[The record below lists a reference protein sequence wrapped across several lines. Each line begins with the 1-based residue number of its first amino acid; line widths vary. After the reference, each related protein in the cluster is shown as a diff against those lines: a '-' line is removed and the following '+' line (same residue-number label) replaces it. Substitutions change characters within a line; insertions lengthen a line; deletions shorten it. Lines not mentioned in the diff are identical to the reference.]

1 MTELHMNNLKI
12 LIKKLSNH
20 ARVALEKSANS
31 CINQQNY
38 EIEIE
43 HFFLELLE
51 QQEPNDLHLLV
62 EKYKISHDFLVTDL
76 QLSLSQLP
84 KGNTRT
90 PIFAQSII
98 RLLEQAWLL
107 ASAEQNPVIRTG
119 HILVAL
125 LTAPDLHQMALRASS
140 QFELFPIDTMKHKF
154 LDLCSNSIEQNVLQ
168 EPAPI
173 ESIEPAQHLAK
184 NKTPALDQYTI
195 NLTQKAQ
202 NGLIDPVIGREF
214 EIRLMLDILMR
225 RRQTTPS

>member
-51 QQEPNDLHLLV
+51 QSEPNDLHLLV
-62 EKYKISHDFLVTDL
+62 EKYKISHDFLVKDL

-107 ASAEQNPVIRTG
+107 ASAEQTTKKTTVQ
-119 HILVAL
+119 VAK
-125 LTAPDLHQMALRASS
+125 PKKV
-140 QFELFPIDTMKHKF
+140 E
-154 LDLCSNSIEQNVLQ
+154 
-168 EPAPI
+168 
-173 ESIEPAQHLAK
+173 
-184 NKTPALDQYTI
+184 
-195 NLTQKAQ
+195 KAQ
-202 NGLIDPVIGREF
+202 STEVASKPNTNPFNSL
-214 EIRLMLDILMR
+214 
-225 RRQTTPS
+225 